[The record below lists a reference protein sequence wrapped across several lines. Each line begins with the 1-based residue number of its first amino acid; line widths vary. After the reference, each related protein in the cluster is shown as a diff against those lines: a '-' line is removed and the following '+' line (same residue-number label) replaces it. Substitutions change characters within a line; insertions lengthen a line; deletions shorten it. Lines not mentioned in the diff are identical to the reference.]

1 MLQKQALQA
10 CFSLNN
16 LYIIYIYIYIYI
28 YTYIY
33 IIKKSAP
40 QMNRVQLQYQI
51 LDISN
56 QKSKNAS

>member
-16 LYIIYIYIYIYI
+16 LYIIYI
-28 YTYIY
+28 YIY